1 MIQFTNWKLQGWK
14 KVVGLQYYFHTRSM
28 KRMDEYECLD
38 KPDEYF
44 DTHSL
49 SIVFTMLKAREDDV
63 KKCWKKKRKKEH
75 SMVVILHLY

>member
-1 MIQFTNWKLQGWK
+1 
-14 KVVGLQYYFHTRSM
+14 
-28 KRMDEYECLD
+28 MDEYECLD